1 MDDIDWFNKKK
12 RRPYWTKSL
21 LKQMTSGLDKELK
34 NEVHEI
40 YEKYVMKPKKIIRDR
55 LNNDKI

>member
-34 NEVHEI
+34 NEVHQI

-55 LNNDKI
+55 RQ